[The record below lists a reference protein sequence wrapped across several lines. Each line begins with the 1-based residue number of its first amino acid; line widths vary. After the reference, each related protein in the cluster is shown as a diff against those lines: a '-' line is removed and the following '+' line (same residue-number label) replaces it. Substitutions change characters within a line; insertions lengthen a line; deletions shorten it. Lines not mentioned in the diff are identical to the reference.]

1 MKELTLSEVPNLVSR
16 DLQKMQGVTAKKQ
29 MVRRKRKENVVLH
42 QKTMVVHVM
51 SVVMEEDKPIENLMT
66 VLKHYSHLSYK
77 CEVTLTDL
85 SILSYVSTNKLI

>member
-16 DLQKMQGVTAKKQ
+16 DLQKMQGVIAKKQ

-51 SVVMEEDKPIENLMT
+51 SVVMEKDKPIENLMT
-66 VLKHYSHLSYK
+66 LYQS
-77 CEVTLTDL
+77 
-85 SILSYVSTNKLI
+85 

>member
-42 QKTMVVHVM
+42 QKTMVVYVT
-51 SVVMEEDKPIENLMT
+51 SVVEESKTIENL
-66 VLKHYSHLSYK
+66 
-77 CEVTLTDL
+77 
-85 SILSYVSTNKLI
+85 